1 MVIYFY
7 ICICY
12 IGPRASIQT
21 TITHRYTAKE
31 TFEYILYSTYVL
43 LITTPFKG
51 KTNLTQFTMKRKKLT
66 QLFGLMVLMLLM
78 PGISFAQNLHV
89 QGRVLDELGEG
100 LIGAGVIIQGTTQGT
115 VTDIDGNYDL
125 PSVPQGA
132 VLEFSCVGYKTMQV
146 QVTSQILNVTLEP
159 DSRLID
165 ESVVVAYGQ
174 ANKVTITGA
183 VTAVSG
189 ESLMKSPVANVANA
203 LQGNLP
209 GVSAVQASGMP
220 GADEPVIRI
229 RGVGSL
235 NSADPLVL
243 VDGVERPFSQLDPN
257 EIASISVLKDASAT
271 AVFGVRGAN
280 GVILVTTKRGEVGK
294 ASVTASASA
303 AMQTIAQFI
312 DFADSYTYG
321 QMYNYTQIT
330 DMLPVN
336 QWPGSVKIGDYS
348 PYGENVRFKQD
359 VMEHFRL
366 GDMPRT
372 FPNTDWI
379 DYIMNDAAWQE
390 QANVNVSGGTEK
402 VRYFVSA
409 GYLNQNSLFKTFS
422 DNKNETFDFQRLNYR
437 ANLDIEV
444 SKYSQ
449 LSLTLGGRMQVRNT
463 MVGGE
468 GFLFRYLQGA
478 TPYAGI
484 GVDEEGRHIIADP
497 NKVGA
502 YDRDALSNYY
512 NLGYENQSTNALNF
526 DVQYKLDLS
535 FLTKGLDFKAKASY
549 NSEYT
554 AQKYRQN
561 GYGTG
566 LTYVA
571 TLDQDG
577 NEVLRKE
584 NVTWPIPYS
593 EGKWGSRNWYAEAS
607 FNYARRFGKHNIGA
621 LLLYNQSK
629 TYYPWDS
636 SNSLYQS
643 IPKGYV
649 GLVGRVTY
657 DYDTKYLIDFN
668 IGYNGSENFAPGKRY
683 GTFPSVSVGW
693 IPSQEKWW
701 APVKDVVSYL
711 KFRGSYGLVGNDNT
725 NGARFLYLPGT
736 WQFFQGHMGW
746 NPQTQGA
753 NFGTNGNWLQG
764 VRELT
769 AGNPNVT
776 WEKATKI
783 NVGVDAGFFND
794 KLHAYVDVFWEDRK
808 DILVSNSST
817 LPAVTSLPANYVNE
831 GRVKNHGFE
840 VTLNWEQK
848 IGDFRYSI
856 SPNFA
861 YAKNKVIEMLEVKP
875 MYDYLSR
882 TGHPVG
888 QRFGYELFEFY
899 QPGTEERY
907 YEKYGVF
914 MPDQNIDI
922 KYGDCVYVDLN
933 NDGKIDQNDQK
944 PLGYTD
950 NPEITYSLNFNFQYK
965 GFDFTML
972 WIGADHVSRQLNGYF
987 RDQFGSTNT
996 SALTQWVADN
1006 SWTEDNPDAILPR
1019 ISFTN
1024 RVHNN
1029 RDSQAWVV
1037 DSKYVRLKNVE
1048 IGYTITPKKGSF
1060 FNYVRV
1066 YASGN
1071 NLLTFADFKG
1081 NDPEAPGSGLDHGM
1095 RYPMTRLFNIGAQI
1109 NF

>member
-1 MVIYFY
+1 MFGLV
-7 ICICY
+7 
-12 IGPRASIQT
+12 A
-21 TITHRYTAKE
+21 
-31 TFEYILYSTYVL
+31 VL
-43 LITTPFKG
+43 L
-51 KTNLTQFTMKRKKLT
+51 L
-66 QLFGLMVLMLLM
+66 
-78 PGISFAQNLHV
+78 ISGQIFAQNLNVH
-89 QGRVLDELGEG
+89 GKVLDENGEG
-100 LIGAGVIIQGTTQGT
+100 LIGAGVVIQGTTQGT
-115 VTDIDGNYDL
+115 ITDIDGSYQL
-125 PSVPQGA
+125 SVPQGA
-132 VLEFSCVGYKTMQV
+132 TLEFSCVGYKAQLV
-146 QVTSQILNVTLEP
+146 QVTGPNLTVTLAP
-159 DSRLID
+159 DSKLLD

-174 ANKVTITGA
+174 QNKVTITGA
-183 VTAVSG
+183 VTAVG
-189 ESLMKSPVANVANA
+189 GDALMKSPVANVANA

-235 NSADPLVL
+235 NSAEPLVL

-257 EIASISVLKDASAT
+257 EIESISVLKDASAT

-294 ASVTASASA
+294 ASVSASFSTA
-303 AMQTIAQFI
+303 AQTISQFI

-321 QMYNYTQIT
+321 QMWNYTAIT
-330 DMLPVN
+330 DALDPSA
-336 QWPGSVKIGDYS
+336 WPGSVTIADYT
-348 PYGENVRFKQD
+348 PYEGNGIRFNQE
-359 VMEHFRL
+359 VMEHFRT
-366 GDMPRT
+366 GDMPTT

-379 DYIMNDAAWQE
+379 DYIMNDVALQE
-390 QANVNVSGGTEK
+390 QANVNVSGGTDK

-409 GYLNQNSLFKTFS
+409 GFLNQNSLLKTFS
-422 DNKNETFDFQRLNYR
+422 QNKNETFDYQRLNYR
-437 ANLDIEV
+437 ANLDIDITKR
-444 SKYSQ
+444 ST
-449 LSLTLGGRMQVRNT
+449 LSLTLGGRMQDRNT
-463 MVGGE
+463 MGGGE

-484 GVDEEGRHIIADP
+484 GIDASGRHIISDS
-497 NKVGA
+497 NIVGPF
-502 YDRDALSNYY
+502 DRDALSNYY
-512 NLGYENQSTNALNF
+512 DLGYENQSTNALNF
-526 DVQYKLDLS
+526 DIQYKLDMG
-535 FLTKGLDFKAKASY
+535 FLTKGLDFKVKASY

-566 LTYVA
+566 VHYVA
-571 TLDQDG
+571 TIVDG
-577 NEVLRKE
+577 EEVLRKE

-607 FNYARRFGKHNIGA
+607 FNYARRFGKHNVGA

-636 SNSLYQS
+636 DGSIYQS

-649 GLVGRVTY
+649 GLVGRITY
-657 DYDTKYLIDFN
+657 DYDTKYLLDLN

-701 APVKDVVSYL
+701 APVKNVISYL

-736 WQFFQGHMGW
+736 WQFYNGSMTW
-746 NPQTQGA
+746 NPQERGA
-753 NFGTNGNWLQG
+753 NFGVNGNWLPA
-764 VRELT
+764 VKELT

-783 NVGVDAGFFND
+783 NIGMDAGFFQD
-794 KLHAYVDVFWEDRK
+794 KLHAYVDFFWEDRK
-808 DILVSNSST
+808 DILVSNAST

-861 YAKNKVIEMLEVKP
+861 FARNQIIEMLEVPP
-875 MYDYLSR
+875 MYEYLSR
-882 TGHPVG
+882 TGLPVG
-888 QRFGYELFEFY
+888 QRFGYDLFEFY
-899 QPGTEERY
+899 EPGATEDRY
-907 YEKYGVF
+907 FAKYGVQ
-914 MPDQNIDI
+914 MPDQVTAI
-922 KYGDCVYVDLN
+922 KPGDCVYVDLN
-933 NDGKIDQNDQK
+933 GDNIIDANDQK

-950 NPEITYSLNFNFQYK
+950 NPEITYSVNFNFQWK
-965 GFDFTML
+965 GLDFTML

-996 SALTQWVADN
+996 SALTQYVADN
-1006 SWTEDNPDAILPR
+1006 SWTEDNTDAILPR

-1029 RDSQAWVV
+1029 RDSQAWIIN
-1037 DSKYVRLKNVE
+1037 SRYVRLKNVE
-1048 IGYTITPKKGSF
+1048 VGYAFVPKQKDAF
-1060 FNYVRV
+1060 FNYIRV

-1081 NDPEAPGSGLDHGM
+1081 NDPEAPGSGLDYGV
-1095 RYPMTRLFNIGAQI
+1095 RYPMTRLFNIGVQV

>member
-1 MVIYFY
+1 
-7 ICICY
+7 
-12 IGPRASIQT
+12 
-21 TITHRYTAKE
+21 
-31 TFEYILYSTYVL
+31 
-43 LITTPFKG
+43 
-51 KTNLTQFTMKRKKLT
+51 MKRKRLT
-66 QLFGLMVLMLLM
+66 QVFGMVAVLLL
-78 PGISFAQNLHV
+78 ISGQIFAQNLNVH
-89 QGRVLDELGEG
+89 GKVLDENGEG
-100 LIGAGVIIQGTTQGT
+100 LIGAGVVIQGTTQGT
-115 VTDIDGNYDL
+115 VTDVDGSYQL
-125 PSVPQGA
+125 SVPQGA
-132 VLEFSCVGYKTMQV
+132 TLEFSCVGYKAQLV
-146 QVTSQILNVTLEP
+146 QVTGPNLTVTLAP
-159 DSRLID
+159 DSKLID
-165 ESVVVAYGQ
+165 ESVVVAYGSQ
-174 ANKVTITGA
+174 NKVTITGA
-183 VTAVSG
+183 VTAVG
-189 ESLMKSPVANVANA
+189 GDALMKSPVPNVANA

-209 GVSAVQASGMP
+209 GVSAVQPSGMP

-235 NSADPLVL
+235 NSAEPLVL

-257 EIASISVLKDASAT
+257 EIESISVLKDASAT

-303 AMQTIAQFI
+303 AVQSISQFVE
-312 DFADSYTYG
+312 FADSYTYG

-330 DMLPVN
+330 DAKPMN
-336 QWPGSVKIGDYS
+336 EWPGTVNIADYTPYANVVKFS
-348 PYGENVRFKQD
+348 QD

-366 GDMPRT
+366 GDMPTT

-379 DYIMNDAAWQE
+379 DYIMNDHAWQE
-390 QANVNVSGGTEK
+390 QANVNVSGGTDK

-409 GYLNQNSLFKTFS
+409 GFLNQNSLFKTFS
-422 DNKNETFDFQRLNYR
+422 QNKNETFDYQRLNYR
-437 ANLDIEV
+437 ANLDIDV
-444 SKYSQ
+444 TKHSQ
-449 LSLTLGGRMQVRNT
+449 LSLTLGGRMQDRNT
-463 MVGGE
+463 MGGGE

-484 GVDEEGRHIIADP
+484 GVDEEGRHIISDP
-497 NKVGA
+497 NIVGA

-512 NLGYENQSTNALNF
+512 DLGYENQSTNALNF
-526 DVQYKLDLS
+526 DIQYKLDMS

-566 LTYVA
+566 VTYVA
-571 TLDQDG
+571 TLVDG
-577 NEVLRKE
+577 KEVLRKE
-584 NVTWPIPYS
+584 NVTWPIPYG

-607 FNYARRFGKHNIGA
+607 FNYARRFGKHNVGA

-657 DYDTKYLIDFN
+657 DYDTKYLLDFN
-668 IGYNGSENFAPGKRY
+668 IGYNGSENFAPGNRY

-701 APVKDVVSYL
+701 APVKNVISYL
-711 KFRGSYGLVGNDNT
+711 KFRGSYGIVGNDST

-776 WEKATKI
+776 WETAAKTNI
-783 NVGVDAGFFND
+783 GVDAGFFND
-794 KLHAYVDVFWEDRK
+794 KLHAYVDFFWEDRK

-840 VTLNWEQK
+840 VTLNWEQRF
-848 IGDFRYSI
+848 GDFRYSI

-861 YAKNKVIEMLEVKP
+861 YAKNEIIEMLEVKP
-875 MYDYLSR
+875 LYDYLSR
-882 TGHPVG
+882 TGLPVG
-888 QRFGYELFEFY
+888 QRFGYDLFEFY
-899 QPGTEERY
+899 EQGATEERY
-907 YEKYGVF
+907 FAKYGVE
-914 MPDQNIDI
+914 MPNQNVQL
-922 KYGDCVYVDLN
+922 KNGDAVYVDLN
-933 NDGKIDQNDQK
+933 GDEIIDANDQK

-950 NPEITYSLNFNFQYK
+950 VPEITYSVNFNFQWK
-965 GFDFTML
+965 GLDFSML

-987 RDQFGSTNT
+987 RSQFGSTNT

-1006 SWTEDNPDAILPR
+1006 SWTEDNTDAILPR

-1024 RVHNN
+1024 AVHNN

-1048 IGYTITPKKGSF
+1048 IGYAFTPKKKDAF

-1081 NDPEAPGSGLDHGM
+1081 NDPEAPGSGLDYGM

>member
-1 MVIYFY
+1 MFGLV
-7 ICICY
+7 
-12 IGPRASIQT
+12 A
-21 TITHRYTAKE
+21 
-31 TFEYILYSTYVL
+31 VL
-43 LITTPFKG
+43 L
-51 KTNLTQFTMKRKKLT
+51 L
-66 QLFGLMVLMLLM
+66 
-78 PGISFAQNLHV
+78 ISGQIFAQNLNVH
-89 QGRVLDELGEG
+89 GKVLDENGEG
-100 LIGAGVIIQGTTQGT
+100 LIGAGVVIQGTTQGT
-115 VTDIDGNYDL
+115 ITDVDGSYQL
-125 PSVPQGA
+125 SVPQGA
-132 VLEFSCVGYKTMQV
+132 TLEFSCVGYKAQLV
-146 QVTSQILNVTLEP
+146 QVTGPNLTVTLAP
-159 DSRLID
+159 DSKLID
-165 ESVVVAYGQ
+165 ESVVVAYGSQ
-174 ANKVTITGA
+174 NKVTITGA
-183 VTAVSG
+183 VTAVG
-189 ESLMKSPVANVANA
+189 GDALMKSPVPNVANA

-209 GVSAVQASGMP
+209 GVTAVQPSGMP

-235 NSADPLVL
+235 NSAEPLVL

-257 EIASISVLKDASAT
+257 EIESISVLKDASAT

-294 ASVTASASA
+294 ASVSASFSTA
-303 AMQTIAQFI
+303 AQTISQFI

-321 QMYNYTQIT
+321 QMWNYTAIT
-330 DMLPVN
+330 DALDPAD
-336 QWPGSVKIGDYS
+336 WPGSVNIADYT
-348 PYGENVRFKQD
+348 PYAGNGIRFSQD
-359 VMEHFRL
+359 VMEHFRT
-366 GDMPRT
+366 GDMPTT

-379 DYIMNDAAWQE
+379 DYIMNDVALQE
-390 QANVNVSGGTEK
+390 QANVNVSGGTDK

-409 GYLNQNSLFKTFS
+409 GFLNQNSLLKTFS
-422 DNKNETFDFQRLNYR
+422 QNKNETFDFQRLNYR
-437 ANLDIEV
+437 ANLDIDITKR
-444 SKYSQ
+444 ST
-449 LSLTLGGRMQVRNT
+449 LSLTLGGRMQDRNT
-463 MVGGE
+463 MGGGE

-484 GVDEEGRHIIADP
+484 GIDEQGRHIISDA
-497 NKVGA
+497 NIVGPF
-502 YDRDALSNYY
+502 DRDALSNYY
-512 NLGYENQSTNALNF
+512 DLGYENQSTNALNF
-526 DVQYKLDLS
+526 DIQYKLDMG
-535 FLTKGLDFKAKASY
+535 FLTKGLDFKVKASY

-566 LTYVA
+566 VHYVA
-571 TLDQDG
+571 TLVDG
-577 NEVLRKE
+577 QEVLRKE

-607 FNYARRFGKHNIGA
+607 FNYARRFGKHNVGA

-636 SNSLYQS
+636 DGSIYQS

-657 DYDTKYLIDFN
+657 DYDTKYLLDFN

-701 APVKDVVSYL
+701 APVKNVISYL
-711 KFRGSYGLVGNDNT
+711 KFRGSYGLVGNDST

-736 WQFFQGHMGW
+736 WQFYNGSMTW
-746 NPQTQGA
+746 NPQERGA
-753 NFGTNGNWLQG
+753 NFGVNGNWLPA
-764 VRELT
+764 VKELT

-783 NVGVDAGFFND
+783 NIGMDAGFFQD
-794 KLHAYVDVFWEDRK
+794 KLHAYVDFFWEDRK
-808 DILVSNSST
+808 DILVSNEST

-861 YAKNKVIEMLEVKP
+861 FARNQIIEMLEVPP

-882 TGHPVG
+882 TGLPVG
-888 QRFGYELFEFY
+888 QRFGYDLFEFY
-899 QPGTEERY
+899 EPGATEERY
-907 YEKYGVF
+907 FAKYGVE
-914 MPDQNIDI
+914 MPDQVTAI
-922 KYGDCVYVDLN
+922 KPGDCVYVDLN
-933 NDGKIDQNDQK
+933 GDNVIDANDQK

-950 NPEITYSLNFNFQYK
+950 NPEITFSVNFNFQWK
-965 GFDFTML
+965 GLDFTML

-996 SALTQWVADN
+996 SALTQYVADN
-1006 SWTEDNPDAILPR
+1006 SWTEDNTDAILPR

-1037 DSKYVRLKNVE
+1037 DSRYIRLKNVE
-1048 IGYTITPKKGSF
+1048 IGYAFVPKQKDAF
-1060 FNYVRV
+1060 FNYIRV

-1081 NDPEAPGSGLDHGM
+1081 NDPEAPGSGLDYGV
-1095 RYPMTRLFNIGAQI
+1095 RYPMTRLFNIGVQV

>member
-1 MVIYFY
+1 MFGLV
-7 ICICY
+7 
-12 IGPRASIQT
+12 A
-21 TITHRYTAKE
+21 
-31 TFEYILYSTYVL
+31 VL
-43 LITTPFKG
+43 L
-51 KTNLTQFTMKRKKLT
+51 L
-66 QLFGLMVLMLLM
+66 
-78 PGISFAQNLHV
+78 ISGQIFAQNLNVH
-89 QGRVLDELGEG
+89 GKVLDENGEG
-100 LIGAGVIIQGTTQGT
+100 LIGAGVVIQGTTQGT
-115 VTDIDGNYDL
+115 ITDIDGSYQL
-125 PSVPQGA
+125 SVPQGA
-132 VLEFSCVGYKTMQV
+132 TLEFSCVGYKAQLV
-146 QVTSQILNVTLEP
+146 QVTGPNLTVTLAP
-159 DSRLID
+159 DSKLLD

-174 ANKVTITGA
+174 QNKVTITGA
-183 VTAVSG
+183 VTAVG
-189 ESLMKSPVANVANA
+189 GDALMKSPVPNVANA

-209 GVSAVQASGMP
+209 GVTAVQPSGMP

-235 NSADPLVL
+235 NSAEPLVL
-243 VDGVERPFSQLDPN
+243 VDGVERPFSQLNPN
-257 EIASISVLKDASAT
+257 EIESISVLKDASAT

-294 ASVTASASA
+294 ASVSASFSTA
-303 AMQTIAQFI
+303 AQTISQFI

-321 QMYNYTQIT
+321 QMWNYTAIT
-330 DMLPVN
+330 DALEPSA
-336 QWPGSVKIGDYS
+336 WPGSVNIADYT
-348 PYGENVRFKQD
+348 PYEGNGIRFNQE
-359 VMEHFRL
+359 VMEHFRT
-366 GDMPRT
+366 GDMPTT

-379 DYIMNDAAWQE
+379 DYIMNDVALQE
-390 QANVNVSGGTEK
+390 QANVNVSGGTDK

-409 GYLNQNSLFKTFS
+409 GFLNQNSLLKTFS
-422 DNKNETFDFQRLNYR
+422 QNKNETFDFQRLNYR
-437 ANLDIEV
+437 ANLDIDITKR
-444 SKYSQ
+444 ST
-449 LSLTLGGRMQVRNT
+449 LSLTLGGRMQDRNT
-463 MVGGE
+463 MGGGE

-484 GVDEEGRHIIADP
+484 GIDEQGRHIISDA
-497 NKVGA
+497 NIVGPF
-502 YDRDALSNYY
+502 DRDALSNYY
-512 NLGYENQSTNALNF
+512 DLGYENQSTNALNF
-526 DVQYKLDLS
+526 DIQYKLDMG
-535 FLTKGLDFKAKASY
+535 FLTKGLDFKVKASY

-566 LTYVA
+566 VHYVA
-571 TLDQDG
+571 TIVDG
-577 NEVLRKE
+577 QEVLRKE

-607 FNYARRFGKHNIGA
+607 FNYARRFGKHNVGA

-636 SNSLYQS
+636 DDSIYQS

-657 DYDTKYLIDFN
+657 DYDTKYLLDFN

-701 APVKDVVSYL
+701 APVKNVISYL

-736 WQFFQGHMGW
+736 WQFYNGSMTW
-746 NPQTQGA
+746 NPQERGA
-753 NFGTNGNWLQG
+753 NFGVNGNWLPA
-764 VRELT
+764 VKELT

-783 NVGVDAGFFND
+783 NIGMDAGFFQD
-794 KLHAYVDVFWEDRK
+794 KLHAYVDFFWEDRK
-808 DILVSNSST
+808 DILVSNAST

-861 YAKNKVIEMLEVKP
+861 FARNQIIEMLEVPP

-882 TGHPVG
+882 TGLPVG
-888 QRFGYELFEFY
+888 QRFGYDLFEFY
-899 QPGTEERY
+899 EPGATEERY
-907 YEKYGVF
+907 FAKYGVE
-914 MPDQNIDI
+914 MPDQVSAI
-922 KYGDCVYVDLN
+922 KPGDCVYVDLN
-933 NDGKIDQNDQK
+933 GDNVIDANDQK

-950 NPEITYSLNFNFQYK
+950 NPEITFSVNFNFQWK
-965 GFDFTML
+965 GLDFTML

-996 SALTQWVADN
+996 SALTQYVADN
-1006 SWTEDNPDAILPR
+1006 SWTEDNTDAILPR

-1037 DSKYVRLKNVE
+1037 DSRYIRLKNVE
-1048 IGYTITPKKGSF
+1048 IGYAFVPKQKDAF
-1060 FNYVRV
+1060 FNYIRV

-1081 NDPEAPGSGLDHGM
+1081 NDPEAPGSGLDYGV
-1095 RYPMTRLFNIGAQI
+1095 RYPMTRLFNIGVQV

>member
-1 MVIYFY
+1 
-7 ICICY
+7 
-12 IGPRASIQT
+12 
-21 TITHRYTAKE
+21 
-31 TFEYILYSTYVL
+31 
-43 LITTPFKG
+43 
-51 KTNLTQFTMKRKKLT
+51 
-66 QLFGLMVLMLLM
+66 MLLM
-78 PGISFAQNLHV
+78 SGQAFAQNL
-89 QGRVLDELGEG
+89 RVTGKVVDENGEG
-100 LIGAGVIIQGTTQGT
+100 VIGAGVVLQGTTNGT
-115 VTDIDGNYDL
+115 ITDVDGNYEL

-132 VLEFSCVGYKTMQV
+132 TLEFSCVGYKTMLV
-146 QVTSQILNVTLEP
+146 QVTGSRLDVTMAP

-174 ANKVTITGA
+174 QNKVTITGSVAA
-183 VTAVSG
+183 VGG
-189 ESLMKSPVANVANA
+189 EALLKSPVANVANA

-235 NSADPLVL
+235 NSAEPLVL

-257 EIASISVLKDASAT
+257 EIESISVLKDASAT

-294 ASVTASASA
+294 ASVTASVSA
-303 AMQTIAQFI
+303 AMQTISQFI
-312 DFADSYTYG
+312 DFTDSYTYG
-321 QMYNYTQIT
+321 QMWNYTAIT
-330 DMLPVN
+330 DALDPSA
-336 QWPGSVKIGDYS
+336 WPGTVNIPDYT
-348 PYGENVRFKQD
+348 PYEGNGIRFNQE
-359 VMEHFRL
+359 VMEHFRT
-366 GDMPRT
+366 GDMPTT

-379 DYIMNDAAWQE
+379 DYIMNDQAWQE

-409 GYLNQNSLFKTFS
+409 GFLNQNSLLKTFS
-422 DNKNETFDFQRLNYR
+422 SNKNETFDYQRLNYR
-437 ANLDIEV
+437 ANLDINI

-449 LSLTLGGRMQVRNT
+449 LSLTLGGRMQDRNT
-463 MVGGE
+463 MGGGE

-484 GVDEEGRHIIADP
+484 GIDEQGRHIISDS
-497 NKVGA
+497 NIVGPF
-502 YDRDALSNYY
+502 DRDALSNYY

-526 DVQYKLDLS
+526 DIQYKLDMS
-535 FLTKGLDFKAKASY
+535 FLTKGLDFKVKAAY

-566 LTYVA
+566 VHYVA
-571 TLDQDG
+571 TIVHG
-577 NEVLRKE
+577 HEALRKE

-607 FNYARRFGKHNIGA
+607 FNYARRFGKHNVGA

-636 SNSLYQS
+636 NDSLYQS

-657 DYDTKYLIDFN
+657 DYDTKYLLDFN

-683 GTFPSVSVGW
+683 GTFPSVSLGW

-701 APVKDVVSYL
+701 APIKPVVSYL
-711 KFRGSYGLVGNDNT
+711 KFRASYGLVGNDNT
-725 NGARFLYLPGT
+725 NGARFLYLPGAWSFYT
-736 WQFFQGHMGW
+736 GSMTW
-746 NPQTQGA
+746 NPQERGA
-753 NFGTNGNWLQG
+753 NFGVNGNWLPA
-764 VRELT
+764 VKELT

-783 NVGVDAGFFND
+783 NVGMDAGFFND
-794 KLHAYVDVFWEDRK
+794 KLHAYVDFFWEDRK
-808 DILVSNSST
+808 DILVSNAST

-861 YAKNKVIEMLEVKP
+861 FARNKVIEMLEVKP

-888 QRFGYELFEFY
+888 QRFGYDLFEFY
-899 QPGTEERY
+899 EPGATEERY
-907 YEKYGVF
+907 FAKYGVE
-914 MPDQNIDI
+914 MPDQVNPI
-922 KYGDCVYVDLN
+922 KPGDCVYVDLN
-933 NDGKIDQNDQK
+933 GDNVIDANDQK

-950 NPEITYSLNFNFQYK
+950 NPEITYSVNFNFQWK
-965 GFDFTML
+965 GLDFTML

-996 SALTQWVADN
+996 SALTQYVADN
-1006 SWTEDNPDAILPR
+1006 SWTEDNTDAILPR

-1037 DSKYVRLKNVE
+1037 NSRYVRLKNVE
-1048 IGYTITPKKGSF
+1048 LGYTFTPKKGGF
-1060 FNYVRV
+1060 FNYIRV

-1071 NLLTFADFKG
+1071 NLLTFSDFKG
-1081 NDPEAPGSGLDHGM
+1081 NDPEAPGSGLDYGV
-1095 RYPMTRLFNIGAQI
+1095 RYPMTRLFNIGAQF